1 MRTTLLLTCL
11 GLTGVM
17 FSLTAIGADAPAS
30 KSDWP
35 SWRGPKR
42 DAISTEKG
50 LLTEWPEDGPEVL
63 WTAKDLGRGFSSIA
77 ISGGRIYTMGDRKGG
92 AFLICLDLDGKEQW
106 AANVGKGDPN
116 CTPTVD
122 GNRVYTVGRNGELS
136 CVGTES
142 GNVLWSKSF
151 TKDFGGK
158 MMSGWGYS
166 ESPLVDGDRLIV
178 TPGSNDAMLAA
189 LDKKTGDVIW
199 KSAVPKL
206 GDKGNDG
213 AAYSSVVIS
222 NAGGTKQYV
231 QLVGKGI
238 VSVQASDGKLL
249 WNYNKITNGT
259 AAIPTPIVRDDYVFC
274 SSGYGD
280 GGAALLKIVKDG
292 AGLHADEVWY
302 KKAGELQN
310 HHGGV
315 VLLDDY
321 LYMGHGHN
329 QGLPVCVNFLTGK
342 PTWGPQRGP
351 GGDSA
356 AVVYADGHLYF
367 RYQNG
372 IMALIEANPKG
383 LQVKGKFDVKTKDGP
398 GWPHPVVLDG
408 RLYLRDQQN
417 LHCYNIKKS

>member
-1 MRTTLLLTCL
+1 MRKMFLLTCL
-11 GLTGVM
+11 GLTSAIL
-17 FSLTAIGADAPAS
+17 SLTAIGADAPAS
-30 KSDWP
+30 KNDWP

-50 LLTEWPEDGPEVL
+50 LLSEWPEEGPKLL
-63 WTAKDLGRGFSSIA
+63 WTANDLGRAFSSIA
-77 ISGGRIYTMGDRKGG
+77 ISTGRIYTMGERKGG
-92 AFLICLDLDGKEQW
+92 TFLICLDLQGTEKW
-106 AANVGKGDPN
+106 AAKVGGGDPN

-122 GNRVYTVGRNGELS
+122 GNRVYTVDRNGELA

-142 GNVLWSKSF
+142 GNVLWTKSF

-158 MMSGWGYS
+158 MMSGWGFS

-178 TPGSNDAMLAA
+178 TPGSNDAMLVA

-222 NAGGTKQYV
+222 NAGKVKQYV

-238 VSVQASDGKLL
+238 VSVRADDGKFL

-274 SSGYGD
+274 SSGYND

-292 AGLHADEVWY
+292 SDLRADEVWY
-302 KKAGELQN
+302 KKANELQN

-315 VLLDDY
+315 VLLGDY

-329 QGLPVCVNFLTGK
+329 QGLPVCVNFLTGE

-372 IMALIEANPKG
+372 VMALIEANPKE

-398 GWPHPVVLDG
+398 GWPHPVVSDG
-408 RLYLRDQQN
+408 KLYLRDQTH
-417 LHCYNIKKS
+417 LHCYDIKKS

>member
-1 MRTTLLLTCL
+1 MHKTLLLTCL
-11 GLTGVM
+11 CLTGAM
-17 FSLTAIGADAPAS
+17 LSLTAMGADAPAS
-30 KSDWP
+30 KSEWP

-50 LLTEWPEDGPEVL
+50 LLTEWPEDGPAML
-63 WTAKDLGRGFSSIA
+63 WTAKDLGKGFSSIS
-77 ISGGRIYTMGDRKGG
+77 ISGNRIYTMGERKED
-92 AFLICLDLDGKEQW
+92 AFLICLDLDGKEIW
-106 AANVGKGDPN
+106 AAKVGRGDPN

-122 GNRVYTVGRNGELS
+122 GDRVYTVDRNGELA

-142 GNVLWSKSF
+142 GNVLWTKSF

-189 LDKKTGDVIW
+189 LDKKSGDVIW
-199 KSAVPKL
+199 KSVVPKL

-213 AAYSSVVIS
+213 AAYSSIVIS
-222 NAGGTKQYV
+222 NAGKVKQYV

-238 VSVQASDGKLL
+238 VSVRADDGKLL

-280 GGAALLKIVKDG
+280 GGAALLKIVKEG
-292 AGLHADEVWY
+292 ADLRADEVWY

-315 VLLDDY
+315 VLLGDY

-329 QGLPVCVNFLTGK
+329 QGLPVCVNFLTGE
-342 PTWGPQRGP
+342 PTWGPKRGP

-372 IMALIEANPKG
+372 VMALIEANPKE

-398 GWPHPVVLDG
+398 GWPHPVVLNG